1 MMLVSCLACQK
12 VSIRSC
18 ETFVRLVSNG
28 KALPINLDYVYLIG
42 NGFIRLVM

>member
-18 ETFVRLVSNG
+18 EAFVRLASNE
-28 KALPINLDYVYLIG
+28 KALPIDPDCLYLIEK
-42 NGFIRLVM
+42 GFIRLVT